1 MKKIFLILSL
11 FLSSTAFAS
20 QTIKFAT
27 EASYPPFEYTN
38 QKGEIIGFDIDIAK
52 ALCSQIKAK
61 CTFTNQS
68 FDSLIPAIK
77 FNRYDAAISA
87 MDITAER
94 SKQVSFSDPYY
105 DNAAEFIAI
114 NPKDK
119 SINDLKGKRVGVQN
133 GTTHQ
138 KYINENLKDIITV
151 PYDSYQNALIDL
163 KNGRVEAVFGDTAV
177 LNEWLKKDNKLHIVG
192 DKVTDKNYFG
202 NGLGIAVNKSN
213 TKLLNQ
219 LNKALA
225 TIKSNGKYQK
235 IYDKYFKQ

>member
-1 MKKIFLILSL
+1 M
-11 FLSSTAFAS
+11 
-20 QTIKFAT
+20 
-27 EASYPPFEYTN
+27 
-38 QKGEIIGFDIDIAK
+38 
-52 ALCSQIKAK
+52 
-61 CTFTNQS
+61 
-68 FDSLIPAIK
+68 
-77 FNRYDAAISA
+77 
-87 MDITAER
+87 
-94 SKQVSFSDPYY
+94 
-105 DNAAEFIAI
+105 
-114 NPKDK
+114 
-119 SINDLKGKRVGVQN
+119 
-133 GTTHQ
+133 
-138 KYINENLKDIITV
+138 

-225 TIKSNGKYQK
+225 TIKSNGTYQK